1 MFFQNEGV
9 LKRILKNIGIDQFSQ
24 ESDKHTRL
32 RIESWCKKLCQ
43 VTNNYEW
50 RKNRNL
56 HAICL
61 LDMILNNRF
70 EEPYN
75 KFPGDGPIPL
85 LSKPIVKSKLS
96 KKFWL
101 YSQYLESQNLI
112 NSEDE
117 LSSSDNYN
125 NNVNEI
131 EENDNNLNYMNDNM
145 NINKNNY
152 KVNYRRPKTSEIKV
166 KNKNMNRIRI
176 NNNENRITNKKRNK
190 YGINKNE
197 IDEINELND
206 IIYNLQCEI
215 NRQDFIINNQIN
227 EKKKLQKRIYE
238 LEQVLKNFC

>member
-1 MFFQNEGV
+1 MV
-9 LKRILKNIGIDQFSQ
+9 
-24 ESDKHTRL
+24 
-32 RIESWCKKLCQ
+32 
-43 VTNNYEW
+43 
-50 RKNRNL
+50 
-56 HAICL
+56 
-61 LDMILNNRF
+61 LNNRF

-117 LSSSDNYN
+117 FSSSDNN
-125 NNVNEI
+125 NINEI
-131 EENDNNLNYMNDNM
+131 EENDCNVNYMNDNM

-152 KVNYRRPKTSEIKV
+152 KLNYKRPKTSEIKV

-176 NNNENRITNKKRNK
+176 NNNENRTTNKKRNK
-190 YGINKNE
+190 YSINKNE

>member
-1 MFFQNEGV
+1 
-9 LKRILKNIGIDQFSQ
+9 
-24 ESDKHTRL
+24 
-32 RIESWCKKLCQ
+32 
-43 VTNNYEW
+43 
-50 RKNRNL
+50 
-56 HAICL
+56 
-61 LDMILNNRF
+61 MILNNRF

-117 LSSSDNYN
+117 LSSSDIYN
-125 NNVNEI
+125 NNGNKI
-131 EENDNNLNYMNDNM
+131 EENDSNVNYMNDNM
-145 NINKNNY
+145 NINKNNF

-176 NNNENRITNKKRNK
+176 NNNENRTTNKKRNK
-190 YGINKNE
+190 YSINKKE

-206 IIYNLQCEI
+206 IIYNLQCEL

>member
-1 MFFQNEGV
+1 
-9 LKRILKNIGIDQFSQ
+9 
-24 ESDKHTRL
+24 
-32 RIESWCKKLCQ
+32 
-43 VTNNYEW
+43 
-50 RKNRNL
+50 
-56 HAICL
+56 
-61 LDMILNNRF
+61 MILNNRF

-117 LSSSDNYN
+117 LSSPDNYN
-125 NNVNEI
+125 NNGNEI
-131 EENDNNLNYMNDNM
+131 EENDNNINYMNDNM

-166 KNKNMNRIRI
+166 KNKTMNRIRI
-176 NNNENRITNKKRNK
+176 NNNENRTTNKKRNK
-190 YGINKNE
+190 YSINKNE

>member
-1 MFFQNEGV
+1 
-9 LKRILKNIGIDQFSQ
+9 
-24 ESDKHTRL
+24 
-32 RIESWCKKLCQ
+32 
-43 VTNNYEW
+43 
-50 RKNRNL
+50 
-56 HAICL
+56 
-61 LDMILNNRF
+61 MILNNRF

-117 LSSSDNYN
+117 FSYSDNYN
-125 NNVNEI
+125 SNLNEN
-131 EENDNNLNYMNDNM
+131 EENDNNINYMNDNIK
-145 NINKNNY
+145 NINNNNY
-152 KVNYRRPKTSEIKV
+152 KLNYRRPKTSEIKV
-166 KNKNMNRIRI
+166 KNKNMGRI
-176 NNNENRITNKKRNK
+176 NNYKNNEYRTTNKKSNK
-190 YGINKNE
+190 YRIDKND

>member
-1 MFFQNEGV
+1 
-9 LKRILKNIGIDQFSQ
+9 
-24 ESDKHTRL
+24 
-32 RIESWCKKLCQ
+32 
-43 VTNNYEW
+43 
-50 RKNRNL
+50 
-56 HAICL
+56 
-61 LDMILNNRF
+61 MILNNRF

-117 LSSSDNYN
+117 FSSSDNYN
-125 NNVNEI
+125 NINEI
-131 EENDNNLNYMNDNM
+131 EENDNNVNYMNENM
-145 NINKNNY
+145 NINKNNF

-166 KNKNMNRIRI
+166 KNKTMNRIRI
-176 NNNENRITNKKRNK
+176 NNNENRTTNKKRNINS
-190 YGINKNE
+190 INKNE

>member
-1 MFFQNEGV
+1 
-9 LKRILKNIGIDQFSQ
+9 
-24 ESDKHTRL
+24 
-32 RIESWCKKLCQ
+32 
-43 VTNNYEW
+43 
-50 RKNRNL
+50 
-56 HAICL
+56 
-61 LDMILNNRF
+61 MILNNRF

-96 KKFWL
+96 KKFCL

-117 LSSSDNYN
+117 FSSSDNYN
-125 NNVNEI
+125 NNINEI
-131 EENDNNLNYMNDNM
+131 EENDNNINYMNDNM

-166 KNKNMNRIRI
+166 KNKNINRIRL
-176 NNNENRITNKKRNK
+176 NNNENRTTNKKRNK
-190 YGINKNE
+190 YSINKNE

>member
-1 MFFQNEGV
+1 
-9 LKRILKNIGIDQFSQ
+9 
-24 ESDKHTRL
+24 
-32 RIESWCKKLCQ
+32 
-43 VTNNYEW
+43 
-50 RKNRNL
+50 
-56 HAICL
+56 
-61 LDMILNNRF
+61 MILNNRF

-117 LSSSDNYN
+117 FSSSDNYN
-125 NNVNEI
+125 NDNINEI
-131 EENDNNLNYMNDNM
+131 EENDNNINYMDDNM
-145 NINKNNY
+145 NINKNNC
-152 KVNYRRPKTSEIKV
+152 KLNYRRPKTSEIKV

-176 NNNENRITNKKRNK
+176 NNENKTTNKKRNK

-227 EKKKLQKRIYE
+227 EKKKLQKRIFE

>member
-1 MFFQNEGV
+1 
-9 LKRILKNIGIDQFSQ
+9 
-24 ESDKHTRL
+24 
-32 RIESWCKKLCQ
+32 
-43 VTNNYEW
+43 
-50 RKNRNL
+50 
-56 HAICL
+56 
-61 LDMILNNRF
+61 MILNNRF

-85 LSKPIVKSKLS
+85 LSKPIVISKLS

-117 LSSSDNYN
+117 FSSSDNYN
-125 NNVNEI
+125 NINEI
-131 EENDNNLNYMNDNM
+131 EENDNNVNYMNENM
-145 NINKNNY
+145 NINKNNF

-166 KNKNMNRIRI
+166 KNKTMNRIRI
-176 NNNENRITNKKRNK
+176 NNNENRTTNKKRNINS
-190 YGINKNE
+190 INKNE

>member
-1 MFFQNEGV
+1 MN
-9 LKRILKNIGIDQFSQ
+9 IINKNIGIDQFSQ

-75 KFPGDGPIPL
+75 KFPGDGPVPL
-85 LSKPIVKSKLS
+85 LSKPIIKSKLS

-101 YSQYLESQNLI
+101 YSQYLENQLLI
-112 NSEDE
+112 NNEDE
-117 LSSSDNYN
+117 FSSSDNYDN
-125 NNVNEI
+125 NNNI
-131 EENDNNLNYMNDNM
+131 NYINNNNNM
-145 NINKNNY
+145 GNINKKNF
-152 KVNYRRPKTSEIKV
+152 KINYRRPKTSEIKLN
-166 KNKNMNRIRI
+166 NKNMNKINI
-176 NNNENRITNKKRNK
+176 NNNENRNIKKKNNK
-190 YGINKNE
+190 YQNNKNE
-197 IDEINELND
+197 IDEINKLND
-206 IIYNLQCEI
+206 IIYNLQCEL
-215 NRQDFIINNQIN
+215 NRQDFIIKNQIN

-238 LEQVLKNFC
+238 LEKVLKNFC